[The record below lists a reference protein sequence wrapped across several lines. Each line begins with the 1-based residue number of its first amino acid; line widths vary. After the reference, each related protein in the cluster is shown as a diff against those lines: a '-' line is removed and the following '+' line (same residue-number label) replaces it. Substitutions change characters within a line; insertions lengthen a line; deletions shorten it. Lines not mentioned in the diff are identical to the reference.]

1 MEDTQTRHDASL
13 EVPQLEIVDE
23 GGEVAEVISMTE
35 APPEKKL
42 EPLRK
47 LDDGSYNREIPHIS
61 EVRLRKEELREEKR
75 AKKKKRDTPAETI
88 DEQMERARED
98 MEDAFMSHPPL
109 SRPQKR
115 AARNEAKLKGV
126 GYTRKG
132 RKR

>member
-1 MEDTQTRHDASL
+1 MEDTQAMQGDAPRL
-13 EVPQLEIVDE
+13 EVVDE
-23 GGEVAEVISMTE
+23 GGEVAEVIEMAE
-35 APPEKKL
+35 GPPSGPPKL

-47 LDDGSYNREIPHIS
+47 FEDGTYNREIPHIS
-61 EVRLRKEELREEKR
+61 ELRRRKEELREEKR
-75 AKKKKRDTPAETI
+75 AKAKRRETPAETI
-88 DEQMERARED
+88 DEQMERASED

-109 SRPQKR
+109 SRPQRR